1 MNPKGLVLVLLVS
14 CAPARPPLP
23 TEATPGIVFPHH
35 LAEGRGGGAPP
46 GSRPPATPRPL
57 PPAASVT
64 PSASTN
70 AAPST
75 TPRPSPPDPE
85 PLRTPKQYELRL
97 VYENGRIT
105 VEAVR
110 ALTFRQPV
118 VTARNM
124 GRFALE
130 LWIGQ
135 ELIDRV
141 RFDFPLLGVEEP
153 KASKR
158 KRLYEPPSFGGKL
171 AATVLV
177 PASTRVRLAVILD
190 RATGKETELSWPPT
204 VTAPPAAP
212 TPSSVAPAPS
222 VAPTPSSV
230 APASS
235 VAPTPSS
242 VAPAAAPNESAR
254 PR

>member
-1 MNPKGLVLVLLVS
+1 MRRPSRFRRSPMNPKGLVLVLLVS
-14 CAPARPPLP
+14 CAPARPPLA
-23 TEATPGIVFPHH
+23 TEANPGIVFPHH
-35 LAEGRGGGAPP
+35 IAEGRGGGAPP
-46 GSRPPATPRPL
+46 GSHTPAKPL
-57 PPAASVT
+57 PSAASAT
-64 PSASTN
+64 PSAN
-70 AAPST
+70 AAPARAA

-97 VYENGRIT
+97 AHEDGRIT

-141 RFDFPLLGVEEP
+141 RFDFPLLAVDEP
-153 KASKR
+153 KAKKR
-158 KRLYEPPSFGGKL
+158 KGLHEPPAFRGKL
-171 AATVLV
+171 AVTVLV
-177 PASTRVRLAVILD
+177 PASPRVRLAVILD
-190 RATGKETELSWPPT
+190 RASGKETELSWPPT
-204 VTAPPAAP
+204 VTAPPAASATP
-212 TPSSVAPAPS
+212 TPSSVVPSAAPPAP
-222 VAPTPSSV
+222 
-230 APASS
+230 
-235 VAPTPSS
+235 
-242 VAPAAAPNESAR
+242 AR